1 MVIMVRLSDLQ
12 NKDVVDILTGEKVGN
27 VIDVEISNDTG
38 NILKMIVNDKKGLI
52 GMLRGGDEVS
62 ITWSQIKKIGA
73 DVILISR
80 NS

>member
-1 MVIMVRLSDLQ
+1 MRLSDLQ

-38 NILKMIVNDKKGLI
+38 NILKMIIHDKKGLI
-52 GMLRGGDEVS
+52 NMLRGGDEVS
-62 ITWSQIKKIGA
+62 ITWSQIKKIGT

-80 NS
+80 NI

>member
-1 MVIMVRLSDLQ
+1 MRLSDLQ

-38 NILKMIVNDKKGLI
+38 NILKMIIHDKKGLI
-52 GMLRGGDEVS
+52 NMLKGGDEVS
-62 ITWSQIKKIGA
+62 ITWSQIKKIGT

-80 NS
+80 NI

>member
-1 MVIMVRLSDLQ
+1 MRLSDLQ

-38 NILKMIVNDKKGLI
+38 NSLKMIIHDKKGLI
-52 GMLRGGDEVS
+52 SMLRGGDEVS
-62 ITWSQIKKIGA
+62 ITWSQIKKIGT

-80 NS
+80 NI